1 MDPRAPFSNI
11 VVATDVSIRR
21 EWTVAIGTIGT
32 RRRTGLARV
41 LFGSGAEAV
50 IHAAP
55 YEVIVARLPG
65 SS

>member
-21 EWTVAIGTIGT
+21 EWTVAIGT

-41 LFGSGAEAV
+41 LFGSSAEAV

-55 YEVIVARLPG
+55 YEVIVTRLPG